1 MGSIDYKKIIR
12 NTPTDDAMG
21 YLEEEMRIAE
31 RDYSRKPDDFIK
43 GIKRCLGQLMKE
55 ETERNENSLLP
66 AEFRERIMQLQQL
79 QDAIDYQT
87 GYLAQLFRKD
97 SMSREQYDEQYLSTP
112 RDDSFKSKYTH
123 VHAAVDDL
131 EGSIKNIQDAP
142 PLTRSLS
149 PEEQRFL
156 YGQLVEKG
164 FIDKSEDYQNFCFA
178 FGRTPL
184 NREFKKIKWCVN
196 NKQCLRDLLVEIKF
210 HKTDADMRETAGYY
224 FMDWKGR
231 VMSLPRNKKHNP
243 ASFYENLMKEILI
256 EFRKL

>member
-1 MGSIDYKKIIR
+1 MGSIDYKKIIL
-12 NTPTDDAMG
+12 NTPPDDAMG

-43 GIKRCLGQLMKE
+43 GIRRHLGQLMKE

-66 AEFRERIMQLQQL
+66 AEFRERIMQLQ
-79 QDAIDYQT
+79 DAIDYQT
-87 GYLAQLFRKD
+87 GYFGQLFRKD
-97 SMSREQYDEQYLSTP
+97 GMSREQYDEQYLSTP
-112 RDDSFKSKYTH
+112 RDDSFKSKYAY

-131 EGSIKNIQDAP
+131 ENSIKNIQDPP

-156 YGQLVEKG
+156 YSKLVEKG

-178 FGRTPL
+178 FGGTQL
-184 NREFKKIKWCVN
+184 NRKFKKIKWCVE
-196 NKQCLRDLLVEIKF
+196 NKQCLRDLLSAIKF
-210 HKTDADMRETAGYY
+210 HKTDADMLRTVGYY
-224 FMDWKGR
+224 FLDRKGQ
-231 VMSLPRNKKHNP
+231 VMRLPRNNRFN
-243 ASFYENLMKEILI
+243 SFSYPENLMKKILE

>member
-1 MGSIDYKKIIR
+1 VVGE
-12 NTPTDDAMG
+12 
-21 YLEEEMRIAE
+21 LEQTVQKAE
-31 RDYSRKPDDFIK
+31 S
-43 GIKRCLGQLMKE
+43 
-55 ETERNENSLLP
+55 NLL
-66 AEFRERIMQLQQL
+66 
-79 QDAIDYQT
+79 
-87 GYLAQLFRKD
+87 
-97 SMSREQYDEQYLSTP
+97 S
-112 RDDSFKSKYTH
+112 
-123 VHAAVDDL
+123 
-131 EGSIKNIQDAP
+131 
-142 PLTRSLS
+142 LTRSLS

-196 NKQCLRDLLVEIKF
+196 NKQCLCDLLVEIKF